1 MKKYYTIT
9 ILFIITISA
18 VSFYLINNNKEL
30 FYKTN
35 SVLLEKVEII
45 KTSSPGSFQKGLG
58 SPSIEPDNITEE
70 YHLWLKIEMTKD
82 SLEQLIPA
90 VTDTSNTNGP
100 ISNTSQN
107 MLVIRGFRKEGNIL
121 SNQSDAAAKKQP
133 FAIGRPAFG
142 GNETILNDFGLPL
155 LFSKS
160 ITFLSD
166 SVCQL
171 TNDTDISNPHIGF
184 DRIDYQTQIYIK
196 SENNSNLVNLYIH
209 LESNIKPKQLP
220 HIISIALTHIKNNMV
235 IASKTLPLFR
245 Y

>member
-18 VSFYLINNNKEL
+18 ISFYFINNTSKEL

-35 SVLLEKVEII
+35 GALLEKVEII
-45 KTSSPGSFQKGLG
+45 KTSSP
-58 SPSIEPDNITEE
+58 SIGPDDITEE
-70 YHLWLKIEMTKD
+70 YHLWLKIEMTKN
-82 SLEQLIPA
+82 SLEQLIPVA
-90 VTDTSNTNGP
+90 TNTSNTNEP
-100 ISNTSQN
+100 ISNTFQN
-107 MLVIRGFRKEGNIL
+107 VLVIRGFRKEENII
-121 SNQSDAAAKKQP
+121 SNQ
-133 FAIGRPAFG
+133 
-142 GNETILNDFGLPL
+142 NETISTYKTVGRPSPNNFGLPL

-166 SVCQL
+166 SVRQL
-171 TNDTDISNPHIGF
+171 TNDENLSNPRIGF

-196 SENNSNLVNLYIH
+196 SENDNNLVTLYIH
-209 LESNIKPKQLP
+209 LESNIKPKRLP
-220 HIISIALTHIKNNMV
+220 HIISVTLTHIKNNTA

>member
-18 VSFYLINNNKEL
+18 ISFYFINNNKEL

-35 SVLLEKVEII
+35 SALLEKVEII
-45 KTSSPGSFQKGLG
+45 KTF
-58 SPSIEPDNITEE
+58 SPSIEPDDITEE

-82 SLEQLIPA
+82 SLEQLIP
-90 VTDTSNTNGP
+90 VVYNTNEP

-107 MLVIRGFRKEGNIL
+107 MLVIRGFRKEGSIL
-121 SNQSDAAAKKQP
+121 SNQSDAATKKQP

-196 SENNSNLVNLYIH
+196 SENNSNLVNLYIY